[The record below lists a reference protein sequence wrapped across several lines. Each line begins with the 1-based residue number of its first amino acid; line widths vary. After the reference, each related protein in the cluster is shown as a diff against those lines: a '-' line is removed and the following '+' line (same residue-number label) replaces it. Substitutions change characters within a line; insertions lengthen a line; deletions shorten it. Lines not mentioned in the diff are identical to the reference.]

1 MKKSRI
7 FGSMAFGAMLASGEH
22 SMLCLMMFTARSEMS
37 LVMIL
42 AIVANVLQDSAGSF
56 VSLRVTLRVI
66 KFQVASLN
74 AGWCFSA
81 KSRQIPGR
89 SLFAM
94 WPFRG

>member
-1 MKKSRI
+1 M
-7 FGSMAFGAMLASGEH
+7 GSGVMFASGLD

-37 LVMIL
+37 LVRIL
-42 AIVANVLQDSAGSF
+42 PIAANALQDFTGPF

-81 KSRQIPGR
+81 KSRQIPGM

-94 WPFRG
+94 